1 MYAIIYITSARVSH
15 NLSPAMHYNSTRKI
29 HTFQDMEDAVAAVT
43 LNFGFQLIS
52 TFQGAFAFILA
63 LQSHEFI
70 NIVLET
76 NEFDSKKFAIM
87 MIFILVNICTSYTK
101 DLYVRRA
108 GANVSQNREE
118 GEDIE
123 SLLKAKK
130 TTTHNHHRSSHE

>member
-1 MYAIIYITSARVSH
+1 
-15 NLSPAMHYNSTRKI
+15 MHYNSTRKI
-29 HTFQDMEDAVAAVT
+29 HTLQDMEDAVAVVT

-76 NEFDSKKFAIM
+76 NEFDSKKFTIM

>member
-1 MYAIIYITSARVSH
+1 
-15 NLSPAMHYNSTRKI
+15 MHYNSTRKI
-29 HTFQDMEDAVAAVT
+29 HTFQDMEDAVAVVT

-76 NEFDSKKFAIM
+76 NKFDSKKFAIM
-87 MIFILVNICTSYTK
+87 MIFILVNIFTSYTK

-108 GANVSQNREE
+108 GDNMPQIREGE
-118 GEDIE
+118 EDIE
-123 SLLKAKK
+123 SLLKAQKP
-130 TTTHNHHRSSHE
+130 TTHNHHRSSHK